1 MARKKKKKSLIRM
14 AAGLAL
20 RGVLKKQIVK
30 KEQVRAS
37 APVKGGLGILPL
49 KSGKTGKT
57 GKPGKS
63 GKPVMATALYHALG
77 GKASK
82 EQLQEKGR
90 VISEKFH
97 TLYVEYLCVTD
108 CDKNSIVLQ
117 EGETSAFRW
126 VTAGELVS
134 MKKEEL
140 VTERMQKFVDG
151 LCDDESIQTYH

>member
-1 MARKKKKKSLIRM
+1 M

-20 RGVLKKQIVK
+20 RGGLKKQIVK

-90 VISEKFH
+90 KKALKRAAAVSAAAVVVHKKRKRHRLIRRILGVPVKLIALTALIS
-97 TLYVEYLCVTD
+97 
-108 CDKNSIVLQ
+108 
-117 EGETSAFRW
+117 
-126 VTAGELVS
+126 
-134 MKKEEL
+134 KK
-140 VTERMQKFVDG
+140 KSKKG
-151 LCDDESIQTYH
+151 KG

>member
-90 VISEKFH
+90 KKALKRAAAV
-97 TLYVEYLCVTD
+97 
-108 CDKNSIVLQ
+108 
-117 EGETSAFRW
+117 SAAAVVVHKRRQRRRL
-126 VTAGELVS
+126 VHRILTAPVKLIALAALIGKGKK
-134 MKKEEL
+134 KKE
-140 VTERMQKFVDG
+140 K
-151 LCDDESIQTYH
+151 S